1 MAEQIAALEQTG
13 TCDLVPCPHVFVRS
27 LVSGSIR
34 LRLAL
39 MVLLSAI
46 RLVLLLVVFNSSKA
60 GIMMRLLLLL
70 LI

>member
-1 MAEQIAALEQTG
+1 MGSCALPSPLE
-13 TCDLVPCPHVFVRS
+13 S

-34 LRLAL
+34 LRLTL

-46 RLVLLLVVFNSSKA
+46 RLVLLLIVFSRSKA
-60 GIMMRLLLLL
+60 EIMTRLLLML

>member
-1 MAEQIAALEQTG
+1 MGSCALS
-13 TCDLVPCPHVFVRS
+13 PMFVRS

-34 LRLAL
+34 LRLSP

-46 RLVLLLVVFNSSKA
+46 RLVLLLVVFSRSKVM
-60 GIMMRLLLLL
+60 IMIRLLLLL